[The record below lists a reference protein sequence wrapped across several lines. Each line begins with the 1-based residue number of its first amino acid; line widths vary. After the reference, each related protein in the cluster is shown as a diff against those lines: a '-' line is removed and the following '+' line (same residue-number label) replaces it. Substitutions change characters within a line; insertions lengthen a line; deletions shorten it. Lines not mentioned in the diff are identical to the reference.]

1 MVFVMAQA
9 MMDTNVV
16 AVMLASIMN
25 IMRMKRYVLMETE
38 KKLLL
43 FTVEAYLGDS
53 DHTTS
58 FATFAYDCE
67 AAEFFVKD
75 YIDHYI
81 TDDYRIHGVFL
92 SEIKE
97 GVVLIND

>member
-1 MVFVMAQA
+1 
-9 MMDTNVV
+9 
-16 AVMLASIMN
+16 
-25 IMRMKRYVLMETE
+25 METS

-43 FTVEAYLGDS
+43 FTIEVYLGDS

-58 FATFAYDCE
+58 FSTFAYDSE
-67 AAEFFVKD
+67 AAEFFVKN

-97 GVVLIND
+97 GVVLVND

>member
-1 MVFVMAQA
+1 MEQA
-9 MMDTNVV
+9 TMDINVV

-25 IMRMKRYVLMETE
+25 IMKMKRCVLMETE

-43 FTVEAYLGDS
+43 FTVEVYLGDS
-53 DHTTS
+53 DRATS
-58 FATFAYDCE
+58 FATFAYDCT

-81 TDDYRIHGVFL
+81 TDDYKVRGVFL

-97 GVVLIND
+97 GVVLVND

>member
-1 MVFVMAQA
+1 
-9 MMDTNVV
+9 
-16 AVMLASIMN
+16 
-25 IMRMKRYVLMETE
+25 METR

-43 FTVEAYLGDS
+43 FTIEVYLGDS

-67 AAEFFVKD
+67 SAEFFVKN

-81 TDDYRIHGVFL
+81 TDDYKIKRVFTTK
-92 SEIKE
+92 IKE
-97 GVVLIND
+97 GVVLVNDRKICLNIPVKLRKTKD

>member
-1 MVFVMAQA
+1 
-9 MMDTNVV
+9 
-16 AVMLASIMN
+16 
-25 IMRMKRYVLMETE
+25 METE

-43 FTVEAYLGDS
+43 FTVEVYLGDS
-53 DHTTS
+53 ARTTS
-58 FATFAYDCE
+58 FTTFAYNCT

-81 TDDYRIHGVFL
+81 TDDYKVRGVFL

-97 GVVLIND
+97 GVVLVND